1 MLNSK
6 ILASAE
12 LSGQRFELNLSSR
25 FAGAKGGGKYGS
37 KTGQSLEFVEHRD
50 YQPGDDIRHLDW
62 NVVARSDKLAIK
74 LFREE
79 ITPYVDFL
87 LDLSTSMA
95 INQEKFNALAA
106 ITLIL
111 IKASYNSGYTNNA
124 WLIKDLCRK
133 VEPANLPIDKWTDFE
148 ANANNNTG
156 KTIFDFPPKL
166 KNGAVRF
173 LISDLFWNQEP
184 MGVLRKLS
192 DGAAALIVIQLVSN
206 QDINP
211 DIYGNMRLIDS
222 ESGEALELIC
232 DEALIEDYKKNFDR
246 HSQYWKECCTKSGA
260 AFCFIEAEKLLK
272 DFIPEELIK
281 NEILVLG
288 HCYAYIYKLL
298 SYLGKFNISWTNSSL
313 YLQKAFKKYCSIF
326 LNVFL

>member
-25 FAGAKGGGKYGS
+25 FAGAQGGGKYGS

-79 ITPYVDFL
+79 ITPHVDFL

-95 INQEKFNALAA
+95 INQDKFNALAA

-111 IKASYNSGYTNNA
+111 IKASCNSGYTNNA

-288 HCYAYIYKLL
+288 H
-298 SYLGKFNISWTNSSL
+298 
-313 YLQKAFKKYCSIF
+313 
-326 LNVFL
+326 